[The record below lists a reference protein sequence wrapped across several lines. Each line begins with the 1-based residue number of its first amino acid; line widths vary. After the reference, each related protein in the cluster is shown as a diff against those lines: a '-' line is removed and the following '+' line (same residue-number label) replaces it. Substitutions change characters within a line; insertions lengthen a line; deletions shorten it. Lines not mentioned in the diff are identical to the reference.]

1 MIERTASTVHAPEI
15 IPRAPGG
22 AWFSLL
28 AAPVAWSLQELFGWY
43 FGARVCAALPLGGVR
58 VVLGAASLV
67 ALAVSV
73 WGALVGWR
81 NLQRTSGGTTLL
93 GTDANERVEFMSLAG
108 LLVSS
113 VFVLG
118 IFWAGLS
125 TVVLDVCG
133 YVR

>member
-1 MIERTASTVHAPEI
+1 MIERAASTVHAPEM
-15 IPRAPGG
+15 IPRAPRG

-28 AAPVAWSLQELFGWY
+28 AGPVAWSLQVLFGWF

-58 VVLGAASLV
+58 LVLGAVSLV
-67 ALAVSV
+67 SVAVAA

-81 NLQRTSGGTTLL
+81 NFQRASGGASLL
-93 GTDANERVEFMSLAG
+93 GSDANERVEFMSLSG
-108 LLVSS
+108 FLVSA

-118 IFWAGLS
+118 TFWAGLS
-125 TVVLDVCG
+125 AALLHVCG